1 MATLKGLSDRL
12 TRLINFKYLASSII
26 FNGMLQRMQSVWLL
40 LAALSAFL
48 TIKFSFYGGNLIT
61 PGQPASFQL
70 LTATF
75 NLWILMITIAI
86 ICLAAIDIFLYKNRK
101 LQARLVVVGILL
113 SLLNIYL
120 YLHAIHQFVEN
131 QGSHTIT
138 AVFVFAVPI
147 LLFLAWRGIY
157 RDQKLVKSLDRLR

>member
-1 MATLKGLSDRL
+1 
-12 TRLINFKYLASSII
+12 
-26 FNGMLQRMQSVWLL
+26 MLQRMQSVWLL
-40 LAALSAFL
+40 LAAICAFL
-48 TIKFSFYGGNLIT
+48 TIKFSFYGGNIVR

-70 LTATF
+70 LTASF

-86 ICLAAIDIFLYKNRK
+86 ICISAIDIFLYKNRK
-101 LQARLVVVGILL
+101 LQARLAILGMVL
-113 SLLNIYL
+113 SLFSIYL

-138 AVFVFAVPI
+138 AIFVFAIPI
-147 LLFLAWRGIY
+147 FLFLAWRGIY